1 MKYVKLP
8 LLASNFSN
16 NSSILNLYTEV
27 QMHRGLDNKIAYCN
41 YLWGNISQ
49 KQKSCDRRVC
59 FSTWENCLRFKIHTS
74 LLNVGW
80 SGYWTSCLE
89 LPLVLVNWIHWYAV
103 QLEFLQISLGKRKG
117 HLVTCIAPKTL
128 CFTVKLQQQTSGS
141 HLLLW
146 QTCDW
151 FLTHH
156 IALTTVIKYLS
167 LFGTWPIIGLHSE
180 TIHIF

>member
-1 MKYVKLP
+1 M
-8 LLASNFSN
+8 
-16 NSSILNLYTEV
+16 
-27 QMHRGLDNKIAYCN
+27 
-41 YLWGNISQ
+41 
-49 KQKSCDRRVC
+49 C
-59 FSTWENCLRFKIHTS
+59 FSTWENCVRFKIHTS

-89 LPLVLVNWIHWYAV
+89 LPLVLVNWIHWYVV

-151 FLTHH
+151 FLPHH

-167 LFGTWPIIGLHSE
+167 LFGTRPIIGLHSE
-180 TIHIF
+180 TMHIFSCYIKCFSIEPRTDCKTCRASFPLLLTSRMQNEHAILPVA